1 VSQTQTID
9 APASQHPP
17 LDLLQR
23 ASLFLDFDGTL
34 VELEAR
40 PDETRVS
47 DRVRALMAKRS
58 AKLDGRLAIISGRPL
73 DQIDA
78 LFGGVDFAI
87 SGSHG
92 LEVRMPD
99 GSLIAPVRPAGLDH
113 ALGEI
118 RGLQAKHEGLVIE
131 DKPFG
136 VALHYRLAPHTEA
149 ECRALVRAMAE
160 QDGLQ
165 LQLGKMMAE
174 VRVAGKDKGHGLRAL
189 MQSPA
194 MFATRPV
201 FIGDDDT
208 DEPALAAAEEMGG
221 AGIVVDPVRPSA
233 ARYRLDDVAATLA
246 WLESAAERMP

>member
-1 VSQTQTID
+1 MSPTQTLD

-17 LDLLQR
+17 LDLLEG

-40 PDETRVS
+40 PDETRVN
-47 DRVRALMAKRS
+47 DRVRTLMARLS

-78 LFGGVDFAI
+78 LFGGAEFAI

-99 GSLIAPVRPAGLDH
+99 GSLSVPIRPVGLDL
-113 ALGEI
+113 ALSEV
-118 RGLQAKHEGLVIE
+118 RGLAARHEGLVIE

-136 VALHYRLAPHTEA
+136 VSLHYRLAPHTEA
-149 ECRALVRAMAE
+149 ECQALVRAMAE

-165 LQLGKMMAE
+165 LQLGKMMVE

-194 MFATRPV
+194 MVATRPV

-208 DEPALAAAEEMGG
+208 DEPALAAAEAMGG

-246 WLESAAERMP
+246 WLESAVDR

>member
-1 VSQTQTID
+1 MSLTHPSETV
-9 APASQHPP
+9 AHPP
-17 LDLLQR
+17 LDLLR
-23 ASLFLDFDGTL
+23 GASLFLDFDGTL

-47 DRVRALMAKRS
+47 DRVRALMAKLS

-73 DQIDA
+73 GQIDA
-78 LFGGVDFAI
+78 LFGGAGFAI

-99 GSLIAPVRPAGLDH
+99 GRLSAPIRPVGLDR
-113 ALGEI
+113 ALEEV
-118 RGLQAKHEGLVIE
+118 RALQAKHEGLVIE

-136 VALHYRLAPHTEA
+136 VSLHYRLAPHIED
-149 ECRALVRAMAE
+149 ECRAFAHMMAD

-165 LQLGKMMAE
+165 LQLGKMMFE

-189 MQSPA
+189 MESPVMA
-194 MFATRPV
+194 NTHPV

-221 AGIVVDPVRPSA
+221 AGIVVDPFRPSA

-246 WLESAAERMP
+246 WLESAADELP